1 MNDSKITSGSVMVTS
16 DMKHDWNKRAQEN
29 ARWFI
34 NTWKVEQTEDEFDL
48 TGRQDFDGL
57 IRCELPL
64 LTGRRDPKTLRV
76 LEIGCGIGRMTKYL
90 AEVFGEVHGVDV
102 SSEMVRQAGERL
114 ANLPNAYFRE
124 GNGTDFSD
132 FPDEYFDFVFS
143 AYVFQHVPS
152 FEVIKSN
159 IQDGFRVL
167 KPQGIFKFVTS
178 AVNNE
183 DYLKADKDTWSGHPF
198 TEKDIRSLAN
208 FLGAQLLGVVG
219 DGTQYCWTLLRKR
232 SDEDAKG
239 SPAAETPRIITLG
252 RADNLANPDLS
263 PRSGDVYLGIILSG
277 VLHEGIDVSTLTV
290 ELGRRRIAPCY
301 AGPVGIPA
309 EHLAQVKELYPD
321 YDHQVQINLLI
332 PADEPAGNVT
342 LRVILPNGDA
352 SSEATI
358 FLPPVTSP
366 VPRIRSVTNNADKG
380 LDIFASG
387 PKSQIRILADQLD
400 MSTGVEEV
408 IIKVGNDWVTPD
420 RFEFVPG
427 NAFWE
432 VTAQLPAKITPGET
446 AVQVQVKGLLSATT
460 AIQIQEP

>member
-1 MNDSKITSGSVMVTS
+1 MNDSKFTSTILANVSS
-16 DMKHDWNKRAQEN
+16 EMKHDWDKRAQEN

-34 NTWKVEQTEDEFDL
+34 NTLKVEQTEDEFDR

-102 SSEMVRQAGERL
+102 SGEMVRQARQRL
-114 ANLPNAYFRE
+114 ANVPNAWFKE
-124 GNGTDFSD
+124 GNGADFSG

-159 IQDGFRVL
+159 IRDGFRVL
-167 KPQGIFKFVTS
+167 KPRGIFKFVTS

-183 DYLKADKDTWSGHPF
+183 DYLKVDKDTWSGHPF
-198 TEKDIRSLAN
+198 TENDIRSLAES
-208 FLGAQLLGVVG
+208 LGAQLLGVVG

-232 SDEDAKG
+232 SHEDAKELL
-239 SPAAETPRIITLG
+239 SAPPPRIITIG

-263 PRSGDVYLGIILSG
+263 PRNGDVYLGIILDG
-277 VLHEGIDVSTLTV
+277 VLHEQIDAGSLLV
-290 ELGRRRIAPCY
+290 ELGGHVIAPCY

-309 EHLAQVKELYPD
+309 EHLMQFREFYPG
-321 YDHQVQINLLI
+321 YDHQTQVNVRI
-332 PADEPAGNVT
+332 PADEPAGNVI
-342 LRVILPNGDA
+342 LRVRLPDGA
-352 SSEATI
+352 VSTEVTI
-358 FLPPVTSP
+358 SLPPVTSP
-366 VPRIRSVTNNADKG
+366 PPRIRSVTNYADKG

-387 PKSQIRILADQLD
+387 PKSRIRILADQID
-400 MSTGVEEV
+400 MNTCAEDVA
-408 IIKVGNDWVTPD
+408 VGINNEWINPD
-420 RFEFVPG
+420 SFEFVPG

-432 VTAQLPAKITPGET
+432 ITGQLPVDIRSGEA
-446 AVQVQVKGLLSATT
+446 AVWLKVKGLLSLPA
-460 AIQIQEP
+460 AIQIQQ